1 MRPLAA
7 PRPATFR
14 AMLAAAL
21 ALASL
26 AALGGA
32 ADAAVKARPKA
43 HAKAK
48 LTAPVAPAP
57 APPAAEPSLPPY
69 EPQLLQLAELSG
81 TIAYLRGLCHDADAP
96 LWRERIGALIQSTA
110 KSPAQ
115 RSALIGSYNLGYG
128 SYALTYH
135 RCTANAHAVIDRA
148 MVKSRTIADT
158 IAEDYGVA
166 ASD

>member
-1 MRPLAA
+1 MRHSAA
-7 PRPATFR
+7 LRPATFR

-26 AALGGA
+26 ASSSGMAQAKPKL
-32 ADAAVKARPKA
+32 RPKA
-43 HAKAK
+43 KI
-48 LTAPVAPAP
+48 TAPVP
-57 APPAAEPSLPPY
+57 APPPAVPSLPPY

-110 KSPAQ
+110 KSPEQ
-115 RSALIGSYNLGYG
+115 RGALIGAYNRGYG

-135 RCTANAHAVIDRA
+135 RCTRNAHVIIDRA
-148 MVKSRTIADT
+148 MMKSQAITTTIS
-158 IAEDYGVA
+158 EDYGVA